1 MKFQFLHW
9 NTSTCPLQS
18 EDSGAIPV
26 PHYFML
32 HTMSLGWIILGK
44 NLHKK
49 KGSNCLYIYFLSFK
63 ELGSCRD
70 KRHVEKVQICM
81 LGPEKWPFFIIS
93 PTITISI
100 WISKGCNISCFT
112 EAAWHKKKTKTAFYQ
127 DAGLPFHEQFFL
139 PKGRSGNEKV
149 EIGWEKKQCLIT
161 TGCIWK
167 ACF

>member
-70 KRHVEKVQICM
+70 KRHVE
-81 LGPEKWPFFIIS
+81 
-93 PTITISI
+93 I

-112 EAAWHKKKTKTAFYQ
+112 EAAWHKKKTKNSILPRCRTAFPW
-127 DAGLPFHEQFFL
+127 AVLSA
-139 PKGRSGNEKV
+139 KG
-149 EIGWEKKQCLIT
+149 Q
-161 TGCIWK
+161 IWK
-167 ACF
+167 WKSGDWMRKKAVSHHHRMHLKSLLLMTLVRSHRG